1 MERKIRIEI
10 RSGKQWKEVTFP
22 VPQEL
27 EEHLLELLKVE
38 DAMKGSAFKVSGSRG
53 IKVRLTTFQF
63 DKDF

>member
-27 EEHLLELLKVE
+27 EEHLLKLLKVE
-38 DAMKGSAFKVSGSRG
+38 DAMTGSAFKVSGSRG

>member
-10 RSGKQWKEVTFP
+10 RCGNQWKEVTFP

-27 EEHLLELLKVE
+27 EQHLLDLLKVE
-38 DAMKGSAFKVSGSRG
+38 DAMTGSAFQTAGSKN

-63 DKDF
+63 NKDF

>member
-10 RSGKQWKEVTFP
+10 RSGKQWKDVTFP

-38 DAMKGSAFKVSGSRG
+38 DAMTGSAFKVSGSRG

>member
-38 DAMKGSAFKVSGSRG
+38 DAMTGSAFKVSGSRG

>member
-27 EEHLLELLKVE
+27 EQHLLELLKVE
-38 DAMKGSAFKVSGSRG
+38 DAMTGSAFHAAGSKN
-53 IKVRLTTFQF
+53 IKVRLTTYQF